1 MNIIKEFIK
10 EELNGWKWWEVIW
23 LITQCLAIFALS
35 LYWKDTPMGIISAIA
50 GITCVVCTG
59 KGKRSAYI
67 FGAVN
72 ALLYAIIAYEAKYYG
87 EVMLNGI
94 YYFPMQF
101 YGFYVWNKNM
111 NRDTFEVEKRRM
123 TSRGR
128 VVLGVVIVGVT
139 FLYGLLLKGLGGELP
154 FVDSLS
160 TSISVITLIIQIKM
174 YMEQWI
180 LWIIVDA
187 VTIVMWAIAF
197 ANGNDSI
204 ATLLMWI
211 IYLANGVVMY
221 FKWARELKGK
231 RN

>member
-1 MNIIKEFIK
+1 MSRIKKFIK
-10 EELNGWKWWEVIW
+10 EEIKGWKHWEIIW
-23 LITQCLAIFALS
+23 LAIQWIVILGLS
-35 LYWKDTPMGIISAIA
+35 IYWKDSVMGIISALA

-72 ALLYAIIAYEAKYYG
+72 ALLYAIIAWNAKYYG

-111 NRDTFEVEKRRM
+111 NRETFEVEKKRM
-123 TSRGR
+123 TGKGR
-128 VVLGVVIVGVT
+128 MILAVIIVVVT
-139 FLYGLLLKGLGGELP
+139 FLYGLLLKYLGGELP

-160 TSISVITLIIQIKM
+160 TSISVITLVIQIKM

-197 ANGNDSI
+197 AGGNDSI

-211 IYLANGVVMY
+211 VYLANGVIMY
-221 FKWARELKGK
+221 VKWAKELKK
-231 RN
+231 K